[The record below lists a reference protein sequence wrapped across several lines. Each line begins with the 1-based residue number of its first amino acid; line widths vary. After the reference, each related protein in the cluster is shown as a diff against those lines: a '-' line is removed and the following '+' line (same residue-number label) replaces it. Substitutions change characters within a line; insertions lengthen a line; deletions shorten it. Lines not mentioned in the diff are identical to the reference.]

1 MAVQSVG
8 SGWEARPL
16 QSKASMS
23 VATGALSANQVLDLV
38 TTAAAAVEDES
49 GWLRVGERSA
59 NKVSLSVRDMTR
71 ESTDPVLF
79 FDVEVDRA
87 VGRVTVR
94 TLITSYVVKSGGMS
108 GLMPMTKRK
117 IIGFSAYR
125 AFMDRY
131 ATMLAETDPAANVS
145 FSGEW

>member
-1 MAVQSVG
+1 MALQSVG

-23 VATGALSANQVLDLV
+23 VATGALSATQVLDMV
-38 TTAAAAVEDES
+38 SQAVAEVEDES

-59 NKVSLSVRDMTR
+59 NKVSVSIRDMTR
-71 ESTDPVLF
+71 ESSEPVLF

-94 TLITSYVVKSGGMS
+94 TLITSYVVKSSGMS
-108 GLMPMTKRK
+108 ALVPMAKRRVV
-117 IIGFSAYR
+117 GFNAYR

-131 ATMLAETDPAANVS
+131 ARMLSKADPAANVS
-145 FSGEW
+145 FSGD

>member
-1 MAVQSVG
+1 MALQSVS

-23 VATGALSANQVLDLV
+23 VASGALSATQALDLV

-49 GWLRVGERSA
+49 GWLKVGERSA
-59 NKVSLSVRDMTR
+59 NKVSVSIRDMTR

-87 VGRVTVR
+87 VGRITVR
-94 TLITSYVVKSGGMS
+94 TMITSYAVKSGGMS
-108 GLMPMTKRK
+108 GLLPMAKRK
-117 IIGFSAYR
+117 ISGFNAYR
-125 AFMDRY
+125 GFMDRY
-131 ATMLAETDPAANVS
+131 SKMLSQADPGAYVS
-145 FSGEW
+145 FSGD

>member
-1 MAVQSVG
+1 MAQQSVG

-23 VATGALSANQVLDLV
+23 VATGALSATQVLDMV
-38 TTAAAAVEDES
+38 AQAVAAVEDES

-59 NKVSLSVRDMTR
+59 NKVSVSIRDMTR
-71 ESTDPVLF
+71 ETSEPVLF

-94 TLITSYVVKSGGMS
+94 TLITSYVVKSSGMS
-108 GLMPMTKRK
+108 ALVPMAKRRVV
-117 IIGFSAYR
+117 GFSAYR

-131 ATMLAETDPAANVS
+131 ASMLSTAEPAAYVS
-145 FSGEW
+145 FSGD